1 LAFASLPASATVLF
15 DLKWRRPPEFAEVKA
30 SQAQV
35 RMNSFVWVDVRNPE
49 RFESAHIPDA
59 IRFDEANATEGL
71 ARIKSVLG
79 AGKKVVVY
87 GEGTGSDR
95 ALRVARMIKQ
105 ELRTKEVALLEGGW
119 ASWPRN

>member
-1 LAFASLPASATVLF
+1 
-15 DLKWRRPPEFAEVKA
+15 
-30 SQAQV
+30 
-35 RMNSFVWVDVRNPE
+35 MNSFVWVDVRNPE

-59 IRFDEANATEGL
+59 IPFDEANATEGL